1 MLLLLTNTIL
11 LGPPSLKDPA
21 SNRSRRKNFC
31 HKPEFSTHICCHM
44 RRRSLSTL
52 TPAAKQQ
59 GDRKILMANFPSC
72 IIDIN
77 YYHWPW
83 DHYYVNLRKNY
94 LASIKKLK
102 EVELSLLEPCWLA
115 NVRADEP
122 NERQVVEAL
131 HKAIKARWVR
141 WTDKVVQCVIRRCC
155 KMCTMEW
162 R

>member
-1 MLLLLTNTIL
+1 MSLLTLLRPLLCKLKKKL
-11 LGPPSLKDPA
+11 LGLNK
-21 SNRSRRKNFC
+21 KI
-31 HKPEFSTHICCHM
+31 E
-44 RRRSLSTL
+44 
-52 TPAAKQQ
+52 
-59 GDRKILMANFPSC
+59 GDG
-72 IIDIN
+72 
-77 YYHWPW
+77 
-83 DHYYVNLRKNY
+83 
-94 LASIKKLK
+94 
-102 EVELSLLEPCWLA
+102 VESVGALLA